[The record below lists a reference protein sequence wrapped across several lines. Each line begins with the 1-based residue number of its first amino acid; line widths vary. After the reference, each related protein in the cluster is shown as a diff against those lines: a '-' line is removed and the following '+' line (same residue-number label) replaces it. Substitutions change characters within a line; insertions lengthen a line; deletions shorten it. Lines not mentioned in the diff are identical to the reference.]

1 MSSKSAVFFRKGN
14 TTICA
19 LFNDRDEPIAYGEAY
34 LKPGETFDHDEGQV
48 IALKRACRMAQ
59 VQPDR
64 VTEHYE
70 AVLFGPSLRF
80 GDAYISVGF
89 YPDAS
94 IGAAVV
100 EA

>member
-1 MSSKSAVFFRKGN
+1 MSSKSAVFFCKGN

-70 AVLFGPSLRF
+70 AVLFG
-80 GDAYISVGF
+80 DAYISVGF

-94 IGAAVV
+94 IGAAAV